1 MLLELTPILGAKSV
15 LESKGPSVSEWMT
28 ATNPTIGP
36 NAPLLEA
43 LLVMLSQNVR
53 SLPVVDEE
61 RRPVGLLTH
70 VELMQS
76 LARLE
81 LRGIERARVLDV
93 MAREFTT
100 VSEYERVS
108 VIAQQFR
115 NERCQCALVV
125 NRAGQ
130 LVGTLDESDF
140 VRAVVER
147 RGL

>member
-1 MLLELTPILGAKSV
+1 MLLELSTIFGAKSV
-15 LESKGPSVSEWMT
+15 LDTQGPSVSEWMT
-28 ATNPTIGP
+28 ATIPTIGP
-36 NAPLLEA
+36 DAPLLEA
-43 LLVMLSQNVR
+43 LLVMLSQHVK
-53 SLPVVDEE
+53 SLPVVDED

-70 VELMQS
+70 VELMQW

-93 MAREFTT
+93 MDNEFVT

-108 VIAQQFR
+108 VIARQFR
-115 NERCQCALVV
+115 NDRCQCALVV
-125 NRAGQ
+125 NRSGA